1 MAKRRYQEPEPEK
14 VGNWWQIRVYRDEYE
29 KGRRIRKRTR
39 IRLAPASM
47 PIREVQ
53 KIKAEYLRPLNQ
65 GLISAG
71 SATPFES
78 FVDTV
83 YRTTSLPL
91 MASSTQARYR
101 GIIDLYLVPTFGSLC
116 LRDMTPLTLQK
127 YISGFEIK
135 EPDDTK
141 EKNPVRQGTGG
152 SLARESVDKIRD
164 VLSSVL
170 GSAVKYGYLVTN
182 PAGSLQLPPP
192 KRGKRRHK
200 PFVRPEQFA
209 ALVELIEEPYATMVY
224 VAVYTGLRPSEVIA
238 LRWSDIHEQS
248 ITIDERYCRGDWA
261 APKSDASNTTIPV
274 NRKVIERIQRLLTL
288 TVEVKAGTATRRYRA
303 VKYAGPDDLVFQS
316 VQRGRPMRDNNILAR
331 HIKPAGRKL
340 GIGWVN
346 WQVLR
351 RSYATWLRMVGTD
364 PRDRQSLMRHS
375 RFTTTAEIY
384 EQDLPESQM
393 RAVEKLSA
401 LVN

>member
-1 MAKRRYQEPEPEK
+1 MAKRRFQDPEPEV
-14 VGNWWQIRVYRDEYE
+14 VGHWWQIRVYKDEYLN
-29 KGRRIRKRTR
+29 GRRVRKRTR

-47 PIREVQ
+47 PVREVQ

-78 FVDTV
+78 FVNTV
-83 YRTTSLPL
+83 YNTTSLPL

-101 GIIDLYLVPTFGSLC
+101 GIVDLYLIPTFGSLC
-116 LRDMTPLTLQK
+116 LRDLTPLTLQK
-127 YISGFEIK
+127 YVSGFQIR
-135 EPDDTK
+135 EPDDSK
-141 EKNPVRQGTGG
+141 PRNPEPDGAKKR
-152 SLARESVDKIRD
+152 LARESVDKIRD

-170 GSAVKYGYLVTN
+170 GSAVKYGFLVTN
-182 PAGSLQLPPP
+182 PAEALQLPPS
-192 KRGKRRHK
+192 KRGARRHK
-200 PFVRPEQFA
+200 PFIRPEQFST
-209 ALVELIEEPYATMVY
+209 LVELIEEPYATMVY
-224 VAVYTGLRPSEVIA
+224 VAVYTGLRVSEVIA

-274 NRKVIERIQRLLTL
+274 NRKVIERIQCLRTL
-288 TVEVKAGTATRRYRA
+288 TVEVKAGRAIRRYRA
-303 VKYAGPDDLVFQS
+303 VKSDGPDDLVFQS
-316 VQRGRPMRDNNILAR
+316 VKSGSPMRDNNILAR

-346 WQVLR
+346 WLVLR

-364 PRDRQSLMRHS
+364 PRDRQSLMRNS

-384 EQDLPESQM
+384 EQDLPESQL
-393 RAVEKLSA
+393 RAVEKLST
-401 LVN
+401 LVQ